1 MFLSI
6 LRRFMPVPK
15 LTEFERY
22 LFIGPHPDDIEVAC
36 APSIRALTQA
46 GKQVSFLIVTDGRMG
61 AIDPA
66 LFGDALVEIRKG
78 EALASAKLLG
88 VSDVTFLPFH
98 DGAMYPFEDAAC
110 AIAKEIVRLK
120 PDVVFAPDPNVI
132 SECHLDHLK
141 VGMAAKMSM
150 NMAPFESV
158 MKSIGSSGSHA
169 VKALAFY
176 YTDKPNT
183 YVSVRKTFHARAE
196 ALACHK
202 SQFEE
207 KAASDICLYFRLRS
221 IRLGL
226 RSLKGLCDGYR
237 ALAPAHMHCF
247 PEASEWVR

>member
-1 MFLSI
+1 MFNAI
-6 LRRFMPVPK
+6 LRRVAPIPK
-15 LTEFERY
+15 LDSFARY

-46 GKQVSFLIVTDGRMG
+46 GKHVSFLIVTDGRMG
-61 AIDPA
+61 AIDPT
-66 LFGDALVEIRKG
+66 LYGDALAQIRQD

-88 VSDVTFLPFH
+88 VTDVTFLPFH
-98 DGAMYPFEDAAC
+98 DGGMYRMEDAGC
-110 AIAKEIVRLK
+110 EVAKAIVRLK

-132 SECHLDHLK
+132 SECHIDHIK
-141 VGMAAKMSM
+141 TGMAAKMSM

-176 YTDKPNT
+176 YSDRPNA
-183 YVSVRKTFHARAE
+183 YLGVKKTFSARAE

-202 SQFEE
+202 SQFDE
-207 KAASDICLYFRLRS
+207 KMIADICMYFKLRS
-221 IRLGL
+221 VRLGL
-226 RSLKGLCDGYR
+226 RKCMGLADGYR
-237 ALAPAHMHCF
+237 TLSPTHMHCF